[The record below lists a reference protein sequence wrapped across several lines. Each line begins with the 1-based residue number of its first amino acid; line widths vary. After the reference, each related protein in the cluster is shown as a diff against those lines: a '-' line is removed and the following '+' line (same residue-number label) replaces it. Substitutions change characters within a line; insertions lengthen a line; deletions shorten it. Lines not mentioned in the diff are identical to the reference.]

1 MVIKANSLSRQ
12 CITKYLL
19 CVFMQG
25 SLPDTLTEVE
35 LAAQSLVTS
44 GHDLHIGAEEE
55 AVQ

>member
-1 MVIKANSLSRQ
+1 MSTI
-12 CITKYLL
+12 ITKYLL